1 MEQIKAELENLTIS
15 DTDYVRLSQLNNN
28 QLLGYEFTRAVV
40 LPAEQVPKDVV
51 AMHSRVVY
59 LDESTGLSREVRLVF
74 PQEADLKNGKIS
86 VLSPLGAALLGL
98 KQGQSLHW
106 PIPSNPDKRLKIICV
121 EKVSYLEGFIMN
133 KAFANTTVFVS
144 AYIAFMLMTYYLPN
158 LGSKVFIDQSLNGFG
173 LSNAPISLFPL
184 FLHISAMLALVWIGL
199 IRGILIGKKWLVL
212 LPIVAF
218 AFDFIP
224 KLSAIPIV
232 PSVYHVLAIM
242 VGAACPI
249 ILGLGQSDIKVTE
262 GQLN

>member
-1 MEQIKAELENLTIS
+1 MEIVNAELESLIVS
-15 DTDYVRLSQLNNN
+15 DKDYVRLSNLKNN

-40 LPAEQVPKDVV
+40 VPIAQVPKDVV
-51 AMHSRVVY
+51 AMNSRVVY

-106 PIPSNPDKRLKIICV
+106 PIPSDPDKRLKIIYV

-133 KAFANTTVFVS
+133 KAFANTTIYVS
-144 AYIAFMLMTYYLPN
+144 AYIAIMLMTYYLPN
-158 LGSKVFIDQSLNGFG
+158 LGSKDFVDQSLNGSG
-173 LSNAPISLFPL
+173 LSNTPVSLFPV
-184 FLHISAMLALVWIGL
+184 FLHISAMLALVWISL
-199 IRGILIGKKWLVL
+199 IRGIMIGKKWLVV
-212 LPIVAF
+212 LPMVAF

-224 KLSAIPIV
+224 KLSTIPIV

-249 ILGLGQSDIKVTE
+249 ILGLGQSDIKVTK